1 MDEKKTTNGRGFSS
15 PLMMAISLI
24 AASVGTGNIWR
35 FPRVMATNGGSAF
48 VVAYVVIMLIA
59 VIPVMMGEHVIGR
72 CTRKGLPG
80 AFRDFLGSRKATWLG
95 TFVEWVVIITIA
107 YYTVVVAWIFQYLG
121 KSITGSCFVED
132 KAGLFASVS
141 DHNWVS
147 VLIYIAI
154 QVFCCWGAYKGIKAI
169 EQSTKI
175 LLPIL
180 FACIIILAVRTVT
193 LPGATA
199 GLNFM
204 FNLKFSD
211 LLNYKIWL
219 EALTQCLWSA
229 GPGWGIC
236 IAYGVYAKKKDDVV
250 LATTVQGF
258 GDMSVAMLAS
268 VAILPGLFSVLG
280 EQGALDACASGNN
293 GLAFIA
299 LTGVFETMAGGRIF
313 ACLFWIALICAS
325 ITSIIAMYSIVVQP
339 LADAGISKKKA
350 CIIMGVITIAL
361 GIPSA
366 WSNFVFCNQDFV
378 VGQAM
383 VIGATFSGYALLKF
397 GPEKV
402 RSKFLNHPNTSL
414 HIGKRFNWGAAILL
428 PVLAVVMFVWWCI
441 QYIGWEPNWWKPFEM
456 YSLGSMLWQLGIPM
470 ILFAVFN
477 KKIAASAGP
486 KYFNGEEFP
495 DIVDNGF
502 NS

>member
-1 MDEKKTTNGRGFSS
+1 MDEKKTTKGRGFSS

-121 KSITGSCFVED
+121 KSITGSCFV
-132 KAGLFASVS
+132 
-141 DHNWVS
+141 
-147 VLIYIAI
+147 
-154 QVFCCWGAYKGIKAI
+154 AI

-180 FACIIILAVRTVT
+180 FACVIILAVRTVT

-258 GDMSVAMLAS
+258 GDMSVAMLAA

-402 RSKFLNHPNTSL
+402 RTKFLNHPNTSL

>member
-1 MDEKKTTNGRGFSS
+1 MDEKKTTKGRGFSS

-48 VVAYVVIMLIA
+48 VVAYVVIMLI
-59 VIPVMMGEHVIGR
+59 
-72 CTRKGLPG
+72 
-80 AFRDFLGSRKATWLG
+80 
-95 TFVEWVVIITIA
+95 
-107 YYTVVVAWIFQYLG
+107 YLG

-180 FACIIILAVRTVT
+180 FACVIILAVRTVT

-258 GDMSVAMLAS
+258 GDMSVAILAA

-280 EQGALDACASGNN
+280 EQGALEACASGNN

-366 WSNFVFCNQDFV
+366 WSNFVFSNQDFV

-402 RSKFLNHPNTSL
+402 RTKFLNHPNTSL
-414 HIGKRFNWGAAILL
+414 YIGKRFNWGAAILL

>member
-1 MDEKKTTNGRGFSS
+1 M
-15 PLMMAISLI
+15 
-24 AASVGTGNIWR
+24 
-35 FPRVMATNGGSAF
+35 
-48 VVAYVVIMLIA
+48 
-59 VIPVMMGEHVIGR
+59 
-72 CTRKGLPG
+72 
-80 AFRDFLGSRKATWLG
+80 
-95 TFVEWVVIITIA
+95 
-107 YYTVVVAWIFQYLG
+107 
-121 KSITGSCFVED
+121 
-132 KAGLFASVS
+132 
-141 DHNWVS
+141 
-147 VLIYIAI
+147 
-154 QVFCCWGAYKGIKAI
+154 
-169 EQSTKI
+169 
-175 LLPIL
+175 
-180 FACIIILAVRTVT
+180 
-193 LPGATA
+193 
-199 GLNFM
+199 
-204 FNLKFSD
+204 
-211 LLNYKIWL
+211 
-219 EALTQCLWSA
+219 
-229 GPGWGIC
+229 
-236 IAYGVYAKKKDDVV
+236 
-250 LATTVQGF
+250 
-258 GDMSVAMLAS
+258 
-268 VAILPGLFSVLG
+268 
-280 EQGALDACASGNN
+280 
-293 GLAFIA
+293 
-299 LTGVFETMAGGRIF
+299 
-313 ACLFWIALICAS
+313 
-325 ITSIIAMYSIVVQP
+325 IVV
-339 LADAGISKKKA
+339 
-350 CIIMGVITIAL
+350 L

>member
-1 MDEKKTTNGRGFSS
+1 
-15 PLMMAISLI
+15 
-24 AASVGTGNIWR
+24 
-35 FPRVMATNGGSAF
+35 
-48 VVAYVVIMLIA
+48 
-59 VIPVMMGEHVIGR
+59 
-72 CTRKGLPG
+72 
-80 AFRDFLGSRKATWLG
+80 
-95 TFVEWVVIITIA
+95 
-107 YYTVVVAWIFQYLG
+107 
-121 KSITGSCFVED
+121 
-132 KAGLFASVS
+132 
-141 DHNWVS
+141 
-147 VLIYIAI
+147 
-154 QVFCCWGAYKGIKAI
+154 
-169 EQSTKI
+169 
-175 LLPIL
+175 
-180 FACIIILAVRTVT
+180 
-193 LPGATA
+193 
-199 GLNFM
+199 M

-258 GDMSVAMLAS
+258 GDMSVAMLAA

-350 CIIMGVITIAL
+350 CIIMGVITISL

-383 VIGATFSGYALLKF
+383 VIG
-397 GPEKV
+397 
-402 RSKFLNHPNTSL
+402 RTSEVQN
-414 HIGKRFNWGAAILL
+414 R
-428 PVLAVVMFVWWCI
+428 
-441 QYIGWEPNWWKPFEM
+441 
-456 YSLGSMLWQLGIPM
+456 
-470 ILFAVFN
+470 
-477 KKIAASAGP
+477 
-486 KYFNGEEFP
+486 
-495 DIVDNGF
+495 
-502 NS
+502 

>member
-1 MDEKKTTNGRGFSS
+1 MVCRS
-15 PLMMAISLI
+15 
-24 AASVGTGNIWR
+24 
-35 FPRVMATNGGSAF
+35 
-48 VVAYVVIMLIA
+48 
-59 VIPVMMGEHVIGR
+59 
-72 CTRKGLPG
+72 
-80 AFRDFLGSRKATWLG
+80 
-95 TFVEWVVIITIA
+95 
-107 YYTVVVAWIFQYLG
+107 
-121 KSITGSCFVED
+121 
-132 KAGLFASVS
+132 
-141 DHNWVS
+141 
-147 VLIYIAI
+147 
-154 QVFCCWGAYKGIKAI
+154 
-169 EQSTKI
+169 
-175 LLPIL
+175 
-180 FACIIILAVRTVT
+180 
-193 LPGATA
+193 
-199 GLNFM
+199 
-204 FNLKFSD
+204 
-211 LLNYKIWL
+211 
-219 EALTQCLWSA
+219 
-229 GPGWGIC
+229 GWGIC

-258 GDMSVAMLAS
+258 GDMSVAMLAA

-402 RSKFLNHPNTSL
+402 RTKFLNHPNTSL

-477 KKIAASAGP
+477 KRSRPPPARSISTARNSPTSSITASIAKGGNQHDCNFHYPDDSLPRWYLGRADLLPDPHDPDTEQVRQIRPIHYRISSHLSMNARPAPQAGAFTFSPTARVFAFLSSSGFIFRMQNCSFSSNGADSA
-486 KYFNGEEFP
+486 FTN
-495 DIVDNGF
+495 I
-502 NS
+502 